1 MTVQELLRDTWP
13 DEQRALKFSEKAL
26 VLAYSNFL
34 ASVHRGFRRKIE
46 KPDFRV
52 AMDVLE
58 SRGPW
63 VSLSPRV

>member
-1 MTVQELLRDTWP
+1 MGGQKLLCDTVS
-13 DEQRALKFSEKAL
+13 DEPKGAEKPWML
-26 VLAYSNFL
+26 SYSNFL
-34 ASVHRGFRRKIE
+34 AGVDRGFRRKIE
-46 KPDFRV
+46 KPEFRE